1 MVFTVKRKKMKGET
15 FGQFE
20 FPKEFITKKKKK
32 GKKK

>member
-15 FGQFE
+15 FGMFE
-20 FPKEFITKKKKK
+20 FPKSFTRKKKKK